1 MSNESS
7 KDQNIERRNFIKAI
21 ATVPIFGFFLANLWL
36 KLKKDALKRE
46 NLLKNFDYYQSFLL
60 YFQTVFVCF

>member
-7 KDQNIERRNFIKAI
+7 KDQNIERRNFIKAL

-36 KLKKDALKRE
+36 KLKGCAEAKKPIG
-46 NLLKNFDYYQSFLL
+46 
-60 YFQTVFVCF
+60 